1 MIKPLLLLLF
11 YNTYSF
17 PEIIYFWQS
26 CACLLLATAP
36 RFPSRTVDNQYHLQA
51 LRHLYVLA
59 VEQRA
64 VQVVDVDSGGAV
76 SVDIVVEKMDGSHV
90 VLRAPCLLPELT
102 TVHAVHLFSS
112 SSSSSS
118 SSGPAVGATDPSLY
132 YPTSLVITPKQQ
144 PPQSPSSPQ
153 SPQSPSS
160 STSAPADPS
169 ELSFVPHVLFVKRR
183 PVTSSSGFTT
193 TKIAPTKAL
202 ATGAGSS
209 SRLAQ
214 GQTNSADILP
224 SSGIGAIHELHHN
237 LLTRLVGSKSQQ
249 QGMRWIQESAG
260 ETQMHLGQH
269 PFKHTPSNTHPITS
283 TLNTRSRTYAYLLS
297 CISCTHAVA
306 YMSSY
311 KHPFTH
317 PLSHLSF
324 APTRHFAIFGRTWS

>member
-1 MIKPLLLLLF
+1 M
-11 YNTYSF
+11 
-17 PEIIYFWQS
+17 
-26 CACLLLATAP
+26 LLATAP

-144 PPQSPSSPQ
+144 PPQSPQ

-160 STSAPADPS
+160 STTAPADLS

-183 PVTSSSGFTT
+183 PVTSSSGFTP
-193 TKIAPTKAL
+193 TKIAPTKAV
-202 ATGAGSS
+202 APGTG
-209 SRLAQ
+209 SRSNLAQ
-214 GQTNSADILP
+214 GLWNNADILP

-269 PFKHTPSNTHPITS
+269 PFKHTSSNTDPLTS
-283 TLNTRSRTYAYLLS
+283 TLDTRPRTYAYLLS
-297 CISCTHAVA
+297 SISCTHALA
-306 YMSSY
+306 YISSY

-317 PLSHLSF
+317 PPSHLPF
-324 APTRHFAIFGRTWS
+324 APTRYFAIVGRTWS